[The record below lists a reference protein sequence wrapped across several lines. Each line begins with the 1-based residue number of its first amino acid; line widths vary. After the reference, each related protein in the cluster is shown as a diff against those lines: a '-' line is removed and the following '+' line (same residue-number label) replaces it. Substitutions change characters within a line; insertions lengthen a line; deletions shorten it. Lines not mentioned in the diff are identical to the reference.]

1 MKRSLILNVNGEEHQ
16 VEIESNRLLLQV
28 LRDTLGLTGTKEG
41 CSIGVCG
48 ACSVVIDGR
57 LVSSCL
63 TLAAGCAGKKIETI
77 EGLAKDGKL
86 HPLQQ
91 AFIEYGGFQ
100 CGICTPGQIMAAK
113 ALLDENPKP
122 SEEEVKEWMSGNL
135 CRCTGYYKI
144 LESVMAVV
152 NGKTDQ
158 VCVMTHDGGKSYEP
172 GAQFQ
177 IGAQLINAEGTA
189 VRIGKVALAQAVA
202 ELDGFR
208 RFVLN
213 VTPQD
218 VPSGEYTFKVKLTD
232 PVDGSVTEAIQPV
245 RVE

>member
-1 MKRSLILNVNGEEHQ
+1 MVAVMKRQVSFHVNGEEHTIE
-16 VEIESNRLLLQV
+16 VEPNQLLLNV
-28 LRDTLGLTGTKEG
+28 LRDKIGLTGTKEG

-48 ACSVVIDGR
+48 ACSVIIDGR

-77 EGLAKDGKL
+77 EGLAKNGKL

-122 SEEEVKEWMSGNL
+122 TEEEVKDWMSGNL

-144 LESVMAVV
+144 LEAIMAVV
-152 NGKTDQ
+152 NNKIDAHFEFRKREQTAKIQSLDVYKPVAKT
-158 VCVMTHDGGKSYEP
+158 T
-172 GAQFQ
+172 
-177 IGAQLINAEGTA
+177 
-189 VRIGKVALAQAVA
+189 
-202 ELDGFR
+202 
-208 RFVLN
+208 
-213 VTPQD
+213 
-218 VPSGEYTFKVKLTD
+218 
-232 PVDGSVTEAIQPV
+232 
-245 RVE
+245 

>member
-1 MKRSLILNVNGEEHQ
+1 MKRLIVLNVNGEKQET
-16 VEIESNRLLLQV
+16 EIEPNRLLLHV
-28 LRDTLGLTGTKEG
+28 LRDDLGLTGTKEG

-48 ACSVVIDGR
+48 ACSVIIDGR

-63 TLAAGCAGKKIETI
+63 TLAAGCDGKEISTI
-77 EGLAKDGKL
+77 EGLAKDGQL

-113 ALLDENPKP
+113 ALLDENSNP

-152 NGKTDQ
+152 NNKISPDF
-158 VCVMTHDGGKSYEP
+158 
-172 GAQFQ
+172 QFRKREQ
-177 IGAQLINAEGTA
+177 EAKIQSLD
-189 VRIGKVALAQAVA
+189 VYKAVA
-202 ELDGFR
+202 KTNDSLE
-208 RFVLN
+208 
-213 VTPQD
+213 
-218 VPSGEYTFKVKLTD
+218 
-232 PVDGSVTEAIQPV
+232 
-245 RVE
+245 

>member
-1 MKRSLILNVNGEEHQ
+1 MKKQIRLFVNGEEYELQ
-16 VEIESNRLLLQV
+16 LEPNRLLLQV
-28 LRDTLGLTGTKEG
+28 LRDEIGLTGTKEG

-48 ACSVVIDGR
+48 ACSVIIDGR

-63 TLAAGCAGKKIETI
+63 TLAAGCHGRSIETI

-122 SEEEVKEWMSGNL
+122 TEDEVKEWMSGNL

-152 NGKTDQ
+152 NNKISPDFQFRNREQQAKIQSLDVYKSVAKTD
-158 VCVMTHDGGKSYEP
+158 
-172 GAQFQ
+172 
-177 IGAQLINAEGTA
+177 
-189 VRIGKVALAQAVA
+189 
-202 ELDGFR
+202 
-208 RFVLN
+208 
-213 VTPQD
+213 
-218 VPSGEYTFKVKLTD
+218 
-232 PVDGSVTEAIQPV
+232 
-245 RVE
+245 

>member
-1 MKRSLILNVNGEEHQ
+1 MTMKKHIVFTVNGEEHE
-16 VEIESNRLLLQV
+16 VEIEANRLLLQV

-48 ACSVVIDGR
+48 ACSVIVDGR
-57 LVSSCL
+57 VVSSCL

-113 ALLDENPKP
+113 SLLDENPAP
-122 SEEEVKEWMSGNL
+122 GEDEVKEWMSGNL

-144 LESVMAVV
+144 LEAVMAVV
-152 NGKTDQ
+152 NKKIDPDFAFRKREQTAKIQSLDVYKSVAKTTSSQ
-158 VCVMTHDGGKSYEP
+158 
-172 GAQFQ
+172 Q
-177 IGAQLINAEGTA
+177 
-189 VRIGKVALAQAVA
+189 
-202 ELDGFR
+202 
-208 RFVLN
+208 
-213 VTPQD
+213 
-218 VPSGEYTFKVKLTD
+218 
-232 PVDGSVTEAIQPV
+232 
-245 RVE
+245 